1 MADIFVPED
10 FAAWQIHLRRMFHRR
25 PEIGWCEYWTTSAL
39 ASECRKMGL
48 APLVGREIMED
59 EGRLGLPDAGT
70 RADAAKAA
78 LQETQK
84 LSGYEKQ
91 ADDMRENYA
100 DRLEILQPVLE
111 NESVYDGFKVNA
123 DYYIYDKL
131 SEDEVVEK
139 LYEAIY

>member
-59 EGRLGLPDAGT
+59 EDASVCQMPERALTRQRQRLQRKKASRGLIPQSLTAW
-70 RADAAKAA
+70 APA
-78 LQETQK
+78 
-84 LSGYEKQ
+84 
-91 ADDMRENYA
+91 
-100 DRLEILQPVLE
+100 PVLLWIWLRT
-111 NESVYDGFKVNA
+111 ESRG
-123 DYYIYDKL
+123 
-131 SEDEVVEK
+131 
-139 LYEAIY
+139 

>member
-70 RADAAKAA
+70 RLQRKKASRGLIPQSLTA
-78 LQETQK
+78 W
-84 LSGYEKQ
+84 
-91 ADDMRENYA
+91 APV
-100 DRLEILQPVLE
+100 PVLLWIWLRT
-111 NESVYDGFKVNA
+111 ESRD
-123 DYYIYDKL
+123 
-131 SEDEVVEK
+131 
-139 LYEAIY
+139 